1 MEMICK
7 FVVKDGKVIGESI
20 DVFENNLIVKSGS
33 NFIGIPLESVV
44 EVDKE
49 RITVKDFDETLAKE
63 VGKRWI
69 VEKSKP
75 VSLEELEKMGL

>member
-20 DVFENNLIVKSGS
+20 DGFENTLIVKSGS
-33 NFIGIPLESVV
+33 DFIGIPLENVV
-44 EVDKE
+44 DVDKE
-49 RITVKDFDETLAKE
+49 RITVKDFDEKIARE

>member
-20 DVFENNLIVKSGS
+20 DVFENTLIVKSGS
-33 NFIGIPLESVV
+33 DFIGIPLENVV
-44 EVDKE
+44 DVDKE
-49 RITVKDFDETLAKE
+49 RITVKDFDEKIARE

>member
-20 DVFENNLIVKSGS
+20 DGFENTLIVKSGS
-33 NFIGIPLESVV
+33 DFIGIPLENVV
-44 EVDKE
+44 DVDRE
-49 RITVKDFDETLAKE
+49 RITVKDFDEKIARE